1 MYKLVLLLSAF
12 FLSISLQAQKYPI
25 PQLDWDALQETKPW
39 EKTEDWSV
47 VPSKVTPGIYSHMPP
62 SDAIV
67 LFDGHNLS
75 QWEKPK
81 YGIPADMAGTEATVK
96 NNIYEKYSGT
106 EAEWLIKDGS
116 IEVKPGGGN
125 LQTKASF
132 GDVQL
137 HIEWLSPV
145 DTIKKGQQYSNSG
158 VFFMGIYE
166 LQVLNSHNNDTYP
179 NGQAGAVYKQSPPL
193 VNASRPVGQ
202 WQVYD
207 IIFNSPKFDNNGN
220 CISKARITAIHNGVV
235 IQNNYELEGPT
246 LYIGKSD
253 YFVHEPK
260 MPLLLQDHGDK
271 VRFRNIWI
279 REL

>member
-1 MYKLVLLLSAF
+1 MYKLALLISTFL
-12 FLSISLQAQKYPI
+12 LSISLQAQKYPI
-25 PQLDWDALQETKPW
+25 PQLDWDALQESKPW
-39 EKTEDWSV
+39 AKTEDWSV
-47 VPSKVTPGIYSHMPP
+47 IPSKVTPGMYSHMPP

-67 LFDGHNLS
+67 LFDGSDLN
-75 QWEKPK
+75 QWQKPK

-96 NNIYEKYSGT
+96 NNSYEKHPGT

-145 DTIKKGQQYSNSG
+145 DTIKRGQLYSNSG

-166 LQVLNSHNNDTYP
+166 LQVLNSHNNETYP
-179 NGQAGAVYKQSPPL
+179 NGQAGAVYKQSRPL
-193 VNASRPVGQ
+193 VNASRPAGQ

-207 IIFNSPKFDNNGN
+207 IIFNAPKFDSNGK
-220 CISKARITAIHNGVV
+220 CIEKARIIAIHNGVV
-235 IQNNYELEGPT
+235 IQNNFELDGPT
-246 LYIGKSD
+246 LYIGESS
-253 YFVHEPK
+253 YFAHEAK